1 MTIIVLGILCF
12 LPAFICET
20 LLPAIEK
27 RINARHNRHT
37 FA

>member
-1 MTIIVLGILCF
+1 MTIIALGILCL
-12 LPAFICET
+12 LPAYVCEV

-27 RINARHNRHT
+27 RINARRNRHT